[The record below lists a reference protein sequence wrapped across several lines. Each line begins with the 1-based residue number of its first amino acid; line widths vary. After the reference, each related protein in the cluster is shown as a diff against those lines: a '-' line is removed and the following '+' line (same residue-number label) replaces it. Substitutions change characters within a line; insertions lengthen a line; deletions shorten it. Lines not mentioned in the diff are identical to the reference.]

1 MRVQSQQNF
10 QINLSGQ
17 HLAVILDGL
26 AELPFKASN
35 SLIQYIQQQMQ
46 HQLAQKAAVDA
57 ENAKAAA
64 AAEIESEIAEIR
76 REEPALAEATA
87 AAANEG

>member
-17 HLAVILDGL
+17 HIAVILDGL
-26 AELPFKASN
+26 AELPFKTSN

-46 HQLAQKAAVDA
+46 NQLVQKASVDA

-64 AAEIESEIAEIR
+64 AAEIESEIEEIR
-76 REEPALAEATA
+76 REDPALAKSIDK
-87 AAANEG
+87 AANEG